1 MRSRTL
7 LVVTI
12 TAAAALVGLGT
23 VSLAETV
30 PQLADV
36 MPRLAKA
43 YTFPKTEKSPGKVT
57 FNHDSHVSA
66 KDADCTK
73 CHPRLFKILEPGATA
88 DGAPLRHDTMKVKR
102 QCGACHD
109 GKAAFGLDKDCDNCH
124 SSGK

>member
-1 MRSRTL
+1 MRTRTI
-7 LVVTI
+7 LVVTV
-12 TAAAALVGLGT
+12 TAAAALVALGT
-23 VSLAETV
+23 VSLADTV

-43 YTFPKTEKSPGKVT
+43 YTFPQAEKSPGKVT

-73 CHPRLFKILEPGATA
+73 CHPRLFRILEPGMTA
-88 DGAPLRHDTMKVKR
+88 DGAPIRHETMKARR
-102 QCGACHD
+102 QCGVCHD
-109 GKAAFGLDKDCDNCH
+109 GKAALGIDKDCDNCH

>member
-1 MRSRTL
+1 MRTRTL
-7 LVVTI
+7 LVITG
-12 TAAAALVGLGT
+12 TAAAALMALGA

-30 PQLADV
+30 PQLSAV
-36 MPRLAKA
+36 MPKLAKA
-43 YTFPKTEKSPGKVT
+43 YTFPTTGKSPGKVT

-73 CHPRLFKILEPGATA
+73 CHPRLFRILEPGTTA
-88 DGAPLRHDTMKVKR
+88 DGAPIRHEAMKVKR

-109 GKAAFGLDKDCDNCH
+109 GKAAFGLEKDCENCH